1 MAGSEKK
8 KADDLL
14 QEGYAKYYTAI
25 YRYALSRL
33 GDPHK
38 SEDVAQEAFVVYYKR
53 LRTGEVFTAPRA
65 FLYRTA
71 DHLVQKQ
78 FDRQK
83 RAQNCITLD
92 EVIEIPAQNADPDE
106 RLTFEEYSRQISAAL
121 SDTDAALF
129 SWQRPTPDRGNRPYR
144 KRPEERHLQADQHHP
159 HLRAEQQRRHLH
171 PCRLHRRD
179 KQQGGRQPELQLF
192 RGHQERMQLDERKL
206 GEVKKRSTRK
216 AIKKHTTSSTA
227 CPSNAFRLQG
237 VRAVSRKKL
246 KVPFTSS
253 SAPSSIPEPE
263 S

>member
-1 MAGSEKK
+1 MAVSEKK

-53 LRTGEVFTAPRA
+53 LRTGEIFTAPRA

-121 SDTDAALF
+121 SDTDAAMF
-129 SWQRPTPDRGNRPYR
+129 SMRYIEDLKIEDIAARMNMSVPAVTT
-144 KRPEERHLQADQHHP
+144 
-159 HLRAEQQRRHLH
+159 
-171 PCRLHRRD
+171 RLHR
-179 KQQGGRQPELQLF
+179 L
-192 RGHQERMQLDERKL
+192 
-206 GEVKKRSTRK
+206 
-216 AIKKHTTSSTA
+216 
-227 CPSNAFRLQG
+227 
-237 VRAVSRKKL
+237 RKKL
-246 KVPFTSS
+246 REILNQLF
-253 SAPSSIPEPE
+253 
-263 S
+263 

>member
-53 LRTGEVFTAPRA
+53 LRTGEVFT
-65 FLYRTA
+65 

-129 SWQRPTPDRGNRPYR
+129 SMRYIEDLKIEDIAARMDMSVPAVTT
-144 KRPEERHLQADQHHP
+144 
-159 HLRAEQQRRHLH
+159 
-171 PCRLHRRD
+171 RLHR
-179 KQQGGRQPELQLF
+179 L
-192 RGHQERMQLDERKL
+192 
-206 GEVKKRSTRK
+206 
-216 AIKKHTTSSTA
+216 
-227 CPSNAFRLQG
+227 
-237 VRAVSRKKL
+237 RKKL
-246 KVPFTSS
+246 REILNQLF
-253 SAPSSIPEPE
+253 
-263 S
+263 

>member
-53 LRTGEVFTAPRA
+53 LRTGEIFTAPRA

-92 EVIEIPAQNADPDE
+92 E

-129 SWQRPTPDRGNRPYR
+129 SMRYIEDLKIEDIAARMNMSVPAVTT
-144 KRPEERHLQADQHHP
+144 
-159 HLRAEQQRRHLH
+159 
-171 PCRLHRRD
+171 RLHR
-179 KQQGGRQPELQLF
+179 L
-192 RGHQERMQLDERKL
+192 
-206 GEVKKRSTRK
+206 
-216 AIKKHTTSSTA
+216 
-227 CPSNAFRLQG
+227 
-237 VRAVSRKKL
+237 RKKL
-246 KVPFTSS
+246 REILNQLF
-253 SAPSSIPEPE
+253 
-263 S
+263 

>member
-38 SEDVAQEAFVVYYKR
+38 SEDVAQ
-53 LRTGEVFTAPRA
+53 GA

-78 FDRQK
+78 FNRQK

-129 SWQRPTPDRGNRPYR
+129 SMRYIEDLKIEDIAARMDMSVPAVTT
-144 KRPEERHLQADQHHP
+144 
-159 HLRAEQQRRHLH
+159 
-171 PCRLHRRD
+171 RLHR
-179 KQQGGRQPELQLF
+179 L
-192 RGHQERMQLDERKL
+192 
-206 GEVKKRSTRK
+206 
-216 AIKKHTTSSTA
+216 
-227 CPSNAFRLQG
+227 
-237 VRAVSRKKL
+237 RKKL
-246 KVPFTSS
+246 REILNQLF
-253 SAPSSIPEPE
+253 
-263 S
+263 

>member
-92 EVIEIPAQNADPDE
+92 EVIEIPAQHADPDE

-129 SWQRPTPDRGNRPYR
+129 SMRYIEDLKIEDIAVRMNMSVPAVTT
-144 KRPEERHLQADQHHP
+144 
-159 HLRAEQQRRHLH
+159 
-171 PCRLHRRD
+171 RLHR
-179 KQQGGRQPELQLF
+179 L
-192 RGHQERMQLDERKL
+192 
-206 GEVKKRSTRK
+206 
-216 AIKKHTTSSTA
+216 
-227 CPSNAFRLQG
+227 
-237 VRAVSRKKL
+237 RKKL
-246 KVPFTSS
+246 REILNQLF
-253 SAPSSIPEPE
+253 
-263 S
+263 

>member
-1 MAGSEKK
+1 QARHPSACRHGSGNR
-8 KADDLL
+8 
-14 QEGYAKYYTAI
+14 QRQG
-25 YRYALSRL
+25 
-33 GDPHK
+33 
-38 SEDVAQEAFVVYYKR
+38 
-53 LRTGEVFTAPRA
+53 LR
-65 FLYRTA
+65 
-71 DHLVQKQ
+71 
-78 FDRQK
+78 
-83 RAQNCITLD
+83 
-92 EVIEIPAQNADPDE
+92 
-106 RLTFEEYSRQISAAL
+106 
-121 SDTDAALF
+121 
-129 SWQRPTPDRGNRPYR
+129 QRPAPDRVNRPYR
-144 KRPEERHLQADQHHP
+144 NRPEERHLQADQHHP

-237 VRAVSRKKL
+237 VRAVSKKKL

>member
-121 SDTDAALF
+121 SDTDAAC
-129 SWQRPTPDRGNRPYR
+129 SQCVT
-144 KRPEERHLQADQHHP
+144 
-159 HLRAEQQRRHLH
+159 
-171 PCRLHRRD
+171 
-179 KQQGGRQPELQLF
+179 
-192 RGHQERMQLDERKL
+192 
-206 GEVKKRSTRK
+206 
-216 AIKKHTTSSTA
+216 
-227 CPSNAFRLQG
+227 
-237 VRAVSRKKL
+237 
-246 KVPFTSS
+246 
-253 SAPSSIPEPE
+253 
-263 S
+263 